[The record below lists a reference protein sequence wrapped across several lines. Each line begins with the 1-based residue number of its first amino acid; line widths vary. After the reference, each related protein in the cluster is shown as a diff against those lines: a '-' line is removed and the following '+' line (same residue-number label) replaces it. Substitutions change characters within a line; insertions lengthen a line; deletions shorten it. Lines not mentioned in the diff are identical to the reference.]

1 MDDKSQD
8 QQNSPPGGPAPSPP
22 QPTTLEA
29 TMERLKAAEAAVQ
42 TDSESAIRQCC
53 GVEGLPV
60 CAPADAVRLLRQDG
74 VVRLGEVR
82 GSA

>member
-1 MDDKSQD
+1 
-8 QQNSPPGGPAPSPP
+8 
-22 QPTTLEA
+22 
-29 TMERLKAAEAAVQ
+29 MERLKAAEAAVQ

-60 CAPADAVRLLRQDG
+60 CAPADAMRLLRQDG